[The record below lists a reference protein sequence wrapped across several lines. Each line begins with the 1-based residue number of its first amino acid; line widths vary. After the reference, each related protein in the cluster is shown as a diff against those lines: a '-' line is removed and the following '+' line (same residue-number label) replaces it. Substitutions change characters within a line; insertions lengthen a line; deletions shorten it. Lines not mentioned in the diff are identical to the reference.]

1 MKLHQNLP
9 DQGKFD
15 IYPDKGI
22 LLSIQGADEAIA
34 VASRSVLRTKPF
46 EAVRKELIQNGFAI
60 WMYGFSTVQVQIS
73 MPTLAAL
80 WGELGDI
87 VVSEDGTYVDEKFL
101 HFERGTEVIE
111 VWHWFERANSRFRV
125 ADFMGA
131 SRKEVHHEY
140 C

>member
-9 DQGKFD
+9 DKGKFD
-15 IYPDKGI
+15 IYPDRGV

-34 VASRSVLRTKPF
+34 VASRSVLRTEPF

-60 WMYGFSTVQVQIS
+60 WMYGFSSVQVQIS
-73 MPTLAAL
+73 MPTLSSL

-87 VVSEDGTYVDEKFL
+87 VVSEDGAHLDEKFL
-101 HFERGTEVIE
+101 YFEPGTKVTEA
-111 VWHWFERANSRFRV
+111 WQWFERANSRFRV
-125 ADFMGA
+125 ADFLGV
-131 SRKEVHHEY
+131 SWKEVNHEY